1 MFFTSRD
8 QAAGSCEARPGT
20 VVAEGDVV
28 SGRILLESFRPQVAR
43 VEFDEA
49 ERFWSASPQ
58 STPFTRPVILE
69 RLCQRVDWWLAKVR
83 GRAICLWPVCHRLDG
98 RIEAPEFS
106 YYVGPFWSAAVDAG
120 SRRYQIMVRAA
131 AISALASMM
140 VREYGGFSIELPPG
154 ETDVRPFRW
163 WASDVGLES
172 VLNISPQYT
181 GVIDLATSRDEALLL
196 AGFSRTRRM
205 AALRHLKEA
214 RVVPAV
220 ATIGDVERL
229 YRNLAERLGNDALF
243 TARAEELGALVD
255 LVERGHGFIEAVAV
269 PGARCVSGL
278 RLMIGSGDRVCG
290 VLSLAEDT
298 AREDDVYALLAFK
311 AIRRAQEAG
320 ACVFDFNGANGFAR
334 IGDVHGYGAV
344 TELYFA
350 IECRP

>member
-1 MFFTSRD
+1 MFVTDRD
-8 QAAGSCEARPGT
+8 QAAFSCEARPGT

-28 SGRILLESFRPQVAR
+28 SGRVLLESFRPEVAR

-69 RLCQRVDWWLAKVR
+69 RLCERVDWWLAKVR
-83 GRAICLWPVCHRLDG
+83 GRPICLWPVCHRLDG

-131 AISALASMM
+131 AIWALASTIL
-140 VREYGGFSIELPPG
+140 REYGGFSIELPPG
-154 ETDVRPFRW
+154 EIDIRPFRW

-172 VLNISPQYT
+172 VLKVSPQYT
-181 GVIDLATSRDEALLL
+181 GAIDLATNRSEAALL
-196 AGFSRTRRM
+196 AGFSRTRRK
-205 AALRHLKEA
+205 AALRHLKDA
-214 RVVPAV
+214 RVIPAV

-229 YRNLAERLGNDALF
+229 YRNLAERQGNHALF
-243 TARAEELGALVD
+243 TTRVKELGALID
-255 LVERGHGFIEAVAV
+255 LVERGYGFIEAVAV
-269 PGARCVSGL
+269 PGASGVSAL

-290 VLSLAEDT
+290 VLSLAEDA
-298 AREDDVYALLAFK
+298 ARDDDLLALMAFK